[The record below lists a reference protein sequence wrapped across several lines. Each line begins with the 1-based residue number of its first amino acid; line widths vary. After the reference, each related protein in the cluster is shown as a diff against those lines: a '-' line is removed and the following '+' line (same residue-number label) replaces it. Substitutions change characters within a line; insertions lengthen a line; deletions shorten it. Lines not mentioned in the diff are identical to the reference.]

1 MIDWADAQGVS
12 LRYQLAGDGQRTL
25 VFLHEVGGCLESWS
39 SVTAILQRH
48 VRTLAYDS
56 RGAGL
61 SEKPVGAVT
70 IDHLTR
76 DLIGL
81 LDALDI
87 TNPVTLVGC
96 AVGAAVSI
104 RVASRHAERVAG
116 LVALSPATGIAA
128 TERARIL
135 ALARR
140 IETEGV
146 RSRILERFDHS
157 YALDYFADRS
167 DREQVR
173 ARLLHADP
181 HSYAQMYRMLC
192 DLDLGD
198 DLPRIRAPTLV
209 VAGRRDGTRPPEQV
223 EAVARAI
230 PGARFEILDTGH
242 AMNILTPTLVAQAVE
257 RFFGLRFTHSKRGEI
272 V

>member
-1 MIDWADAQGVS
+1 MTDWVDAQGIS
-12 LRYQLAGDGQRTL
+12 LRYELAGEGPHTL
-25 VFLHEVGGCLESWS
+25 VFLHEAGGCLESWNV
-39 SVTAILQRH
+39 VTSILQRH
-48 VRTLAYDS
+48 ARTLTYDS

-61 SEKPVGAVT
+61 SEKPVAPVT
-70 IDHLTR
+70 IDDLTR

-87 TNPVTLVGC
+87 THPVTLVGC

-104 RVASRHAERVAG
+104 RTASRHPERVAA
-116 LVALSPATGIAA
+116 LVALSPATGIAP
-128 TERARIL
+128 TERARIQ
-135 ALARR
+135 ALAKR

-146 RSRILERFDHS
+146 RSRVLERFDHS
-157 YALDYFADRS
+157 YPPDYFTARD
-167 DREQVR
+167 DREQVL

-181 HSYAQMYRMLC
+181 RSYAEIYRMLC
-192 DLDLGD
+192 DLDLSD
-198 DLPRIRAPTLV
+198 DLPRIRVPTLV

-242 AMNILTPTLVAQAVE
+242 AMNILTPNLVARTVE
-257 RFFGLRFTHSKRGEI
+257 RFIGAAPNPHRLPG
-272 V
+272 

>member
-1 MIDWADAQGVS
+1 MTDWVDAQGVS
-12 LRYQLAGDGQRTL
+12 LHYELAGEGPRTL
-25 VFLHEVGGCLESWS
+25 VFVHEAGGCLESWS
-39 SVTAILQRH
+39 GVTAILQNH
-48 VRTLAYDS
+48 ARTLTYDS

-61 SEKPVGAVT
+61 SEKPIGAVT
-70 IDHLTR
+70 IDDLTR

-87 TNPVTLVGC
+87 THPVTLVGC

-104 RVASRHAERVAG
+104 RTASRHPERVAG
-116 LVALSPATGIAA
+116 LVALSPATGIAP
-128 TERARIL
+128 TERSRIQ

-146 RSRILERFDHS
+146 RPRVLERFDHS
-157 YALDYFADRS
+157 YAPDYFAARD
-167 DREQVR
+167 DREQVL

-181 HSYAQMYRMLC
+181 RSYAEIYRMLC
-192 DLDLGD
+192 DLDLSD

-223 EAVARAI
+223 EAVARTI

-242 AMNILTPTLVAQAVE
+242 AMNILTPTLVAMAVKQ
-257 RFFGLRFTHSKRGEI
+257 FLG
-272 V
+272 